1 MKDWRSMGFKN
12 SILLGTLGR
21 YHDRFHVYQPARSL
35 AERLEIAAEIP
46 RTDGVEPVFPQDLGH
61 DGKGV
66 EMLKQSGLAVSAV
79 NINVKGEDLFR
90 KGSFTNPDPDIRAT
104 AGRYLTQGMDLAAE
118 LGANMISVCPLIDG
132 WDHAFEVDYQQQWKW
147 MTEAFERAASHRSDV
162 RISIEYKAYE
172 SRNRIILPSMG
183 RTLHFCNVV
192 GAANMGVT
200 MDVGHALIAGETPAA
215 ELCLGHDAGR
225 LFYVHFNDNDRG
237 ADWDMLPA
245 SVNLWETLEVLY
257 YVEKLG
263 WDGWFAYDVFTRNGD
278 NAEAVAATFEIME
291 NLQRLLHKIGM
302 DELRGM
308 AGSTPAKTFNAL
320 IGKLL

>member
-1 MKDWRSMGFKN
+1 MGFKN

-21 YHDRFHVYQPARSL
+21 YADRFHQYQEPRSL
-35 AERLEIAAEIP
+35 SERLDIANTIP
-46 RTDGVEPVFPQDLGH
+46 RTDGVEPVYPQDLGH
-61 DGKGV
+61 DGGGV
-66 EMLKQSGLAVSAV
+66 EIVKRSGLAVSAV
-79 NINVKGEDLFR
+79 NINVKGEDIFR
-90 KGSFTNPDPDIRAT
+90 QGSFTSPDEKARAS
-104 AGRYLTQGMDLAAE
+104 AVQYLKTGMDLAAD

-132 WDHAFEVDYQQQWKW
+132 WDHAFEVDYQQQWRW
-147 MTEAFERAASHRSDV
+147 LTAAFEDAAAYRSDV

-183 RTLHFCNVV
+183 RTLHFCNQV
-192 GAANMGVT
+192 GADHLGVT

-215 ELCLGHDAGR
+215 ELCLGHDANR

-257 YVEKLG
+257 YIEKLG

-291 NLQRLLHKIGM
+291 NLQKLVHKIGM
-302 DELRGM
+302 ETLREM
-308 AGSTPAKTFNAL
+308 ANNTPASTFNTL
-320 IGKLL
+320 IKRLL